1 MVPKKIIVGLVG
13 MSFAALLPMSA
24 MAQPLGTVEGLPFF
38 GHPFPYGFAYHP
50 QRDECYAACDRHARG
65 SAGPGSLCLWRAGH
79 STLLTTSGLLS
90 APGSSMRA
98 RTGILYRRS
107 AGTGGAT

>member
-1 MVPKKIIVGLVG
+1 MLQLVEFIMVPKKIIVGLVG

-50 QRDECYAACDRHARG
+50 QRDECYAPRVIDTPEGPRVQEVYVCGAPVTAR
-65 SAGPGSLCLWRAGH
+65 
-79 STLLTTSGLLS
+79 
-90 APGSSMRA
+90 
-98 RTGILYRRS
+98 Y
-107 AGTGGAT
+107 